1 MSQEGFVEVIHTF
14 DNKIQDEIHVM
25 TNAPYIQPLAW
36 LRNERYLAME
46 AKKENGNTQRNKT
59 T

>member
-1 MSQEGFVEVIHTF
+1 MDVIHAF

-25 TNAPYIQPLAW
+25 TKAPYIQPLAW

-46 AKKENGNTQRNKT
+46 AEKENGNTQRNNT